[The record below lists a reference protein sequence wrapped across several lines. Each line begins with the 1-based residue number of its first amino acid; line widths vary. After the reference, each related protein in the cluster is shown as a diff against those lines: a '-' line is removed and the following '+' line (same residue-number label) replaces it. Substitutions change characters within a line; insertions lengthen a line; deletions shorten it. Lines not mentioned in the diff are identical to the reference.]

1 MIQADIR
8 AAVRAALLAGTG
20 LTSDHIWAYP
30 NAAIPT
36 ALMPGISVFTISDKP
51 VREDDDHAV
60 QHERLFTFVVD
71 VQVAAPQAESATDAL
86 ATLVRTSLLSDD
98 TLGRTV
104 FAVRW
109 MDQTWGSLAGS
120 PSISGTALTFT
131 AHYLWTPN

>member
-98 TLGRTV
+98 TLGGP
-104 FAVRW
+104 F
-109 MDQTWGSLAGS
+109 S
-120 PSISGTALTFT
+120 PSAGWIRPGGPSPDLRAFQ
-131 AHYLWTPN
+131 APR